1 MTMFD
6 TDSVW
11 EYSTADRLKFGP
23 GAVTELP
30 HEIERMGGERVLL
43 VTDEG
48 VREAGV
54 LETVTEQLPGSMTYD
69 VFDDVESD
77 PPSELFVRA
86 GEYAAETDP
95 DVIVGVGGGSCIDI
109 GKGASLL
116 SEHGGDV
123 LDYVAP
129 PTGEGQPIPGP
140 TTPYVA
146 VPTTAGTGSESTSVA
161 VVSLPER
168 KLKVGISDK
177 HLFPDLA
184 LVDPSLTVSLP
195 PGPTASAGMDALSHA
210 VEGYTTRRFDAK
222 EQPDSPVDR
231 PDYGGR
237 NRLSDTLCHEA
248 IELIAGHLRR
258 AVDNGSDLEARRN
271 TSLGS
276 TMAALGFANAGLGAT
291 HALAYPVAGEHHTPH
306 GLTIALLLPE
316 VMRFNAPSAPERYAD
331 IARLM
336 GKSVSGQDR
345 REAAEAAATAVEELA
360 ADVGI
365 PDGLAAVG
373 VTEAELPEFA
383 EETMQ
388 LQRLLVGNPR
398 RMTAEDAEE
407 IYRRSL

>member
-1 MTMFD
+1 MFEA
-6 TDSVW
+6 DSVW
-11 EYSTADRLKFGP
+11 EYSMADRLKFGP
-23 GAVTELP
+23 GAVAELP
-30 HEIERMGGERVLL
+30 EEIRALGGESVLL

-48 VREAGV
+48 VREAGILDSV
-54 LETVTEQLPGSMTYD
+54 VEAFPPGLEYD
-69 VFDDVESD
+69 VFDEAESD
-77 PPSELFVRA
+77 PPAELFVRA
-86 GEYAAETDP
+86 GRYAEEVDP
-95 DVIVGVGGGSCIDI
+95 DVIVGLGGGSSIDV

-116 SEHGGDV
+116 SAHGGDV

-161 VVSLPER
+161 VVSLPEQ

-195 PGPTASAGMDALSHA
+195 PGPTASSGMDALSHA
-210 VEGYTTRRFDAK
+210 IEGYTTRRFDAK
-222 EQPDSPVDR
+222 ERPDSPADR

-237 NRLSDTLCHEA
+237 NVLSDTLCHEA
-248 IELIAGHLRR
+248 IDLVAGHLRR
-258 AVDNGSDLEARRN
+258 AVNNGSDLAARRN
-271 TSLGS
+271 MSLGA

-316 VMRFNAPSAPERYAD
+316 VMRFNAPSAPERYAE

-336 GKSVSGQDR
+336 GTDVSGLDR
-345 REAAEAAATAVEELA
+345 REAAEKAAVAVEELA

-373 VTEAELPEFA
+373 VTEDELPRFA
-383 EETMQ
+383 EDTMQ

-407 IYRRSL
+407 IFRRSL

>member
-1 MTMFD
+1 MFD

-23 GAVTELP
+23 GAIAELP
-30 HEIERMGGERVLL
+30 HEIERMGGEQVLI

-54 LETVTEQLPGSMTYD
+54 LETVTEQFPPSMSYD

-77 PPSELFVRA
+77 PPAELFVRA
-86 GEYAAETDP
+86 GQYAEEVDP
-95 DVIVGVGGGSCIDI
+95 DVIVGLGGGSCIDI

-129 PTGEGQPIPGP
+129 PTGEGQSIPGP

-161 VVSLPER
+161 VVSLPEQQ
-168 KLKVGISDK
+168 LKVGISDK

-210 VEGYTTRRFDAK
+210 IEGYTTRRFDAK
-222 EQPDSPVDR
+222 ERPASPADR

-237 NRLSDTLCHEA
+237 NRLSDALCHEA
-248 IELIAGHLRR
+248 IDLVAGHLRR

-271 TSLGS
+271 MSLGS

-336 GKSVSGQDR
+336 GKSVADCDR
-345 REAAEAAATAVEELA
+345 REAAEKAAVAVEELA

-373 VTEAELPEFA
+373 VTEDELPAFA
-383 EETMQ
+383 EDTMQ

-398 RMTAEDAEE
+398 RVTADDAEA

>member
-1 MTMFD
+1 MFEA
-6 TDSVW
+6 DSVW
-11 EYSTADRLKFGP
+11 EYSMADRLKFGP
-23 GAVTELP
+23 GAVAELP
-30 HEIERMGGERVLL
+30 EEIRALGGESVLL

-48 VREAGV
+48 VREAGILDSV
-54 LETVTEQLPGSMTYD
+54 VEAFPPGLEYD
-69 VFDDVESD
+69 VFDEAESD
-77 PPSELFVRA
+77 PPAELFVRA
-86 GEYAAETDP
+86 GRYAEEVDP
-95 DVIVGVGGGSCIDI
+95 DVIVGLGGGSSIDV

-116 SEHGGDV
+116 SAHGGDV

-161 VVSLPER
+161 VVSLPEQ

-195 PGPTASAGMDALSHA
+195 PGPTASSGMDALSHA
-210 VEGYTTRRFDAK
+210 IEGYTTRRFDAK
-222 EQPDSPVDR
+222 ERPDSPADR

-237 NRLSDTLCHEA
+237 NVLSDTLCHEA
-248 IELIAGHLRR
+248 IDLVADHLRR
-258 AVDNGSDLEARRN
+258 AVNNGSDLAARRN
-271 TSLGS
+271 MSLGA

-316 VMRFNAPSAPERYAD
+316 VMRFNAPSAPERYAE

-336 GKSVSGQDR
+336 GTDVSGLDR
-345 REAAEAAATAVEELA
+345 REAAERAAVAVEELA

-373 VTEAELPEFA
+373 VTEDELPRFA
-383 EETMQ
+383 EDTMQ

-398 RMTAEDAEE
+398 RMTAEDAET
-407 IYRRSL
+407 IFRRAL

>member
-1 MTMFD
+1 MFEA
-6 TDSVW
+6 DSVW
-11 EYSTADRLKFGP
+11 EYSMADRLKFGP
-23 GAVTELP
+23 GAVAELP
-30 HEIERMGGERVLL
+30 EEIRALGGESVLL

-48 VREAGV
+48 VREAGILDSV
-54 LETVTEQLPGSMTYD
+54 VEAFPPGLEYD
-69 VFDDVESD
+69 VFDEAESD
-77 PPSELFVRA
+77 PPAELFVRA
-86 GEYAAETDP
+86 GRYAEEVDP
-95 DVIVGVGGGSCIDI
+95 DVIVGLGGGSSIDV

-116 SEHGGDV
+116 SAHGGDV

-161 VVSLPER
+161 VVSLPEQ

-195 PGPTASAGMDALSHA
+195 PGPTASSGMDALSHA
-210 VEGYTTRRFDAK
+210 IEGYTTRRFDAK
-222 EQPDSPVDR
+222 ERPDSPADR

-237 NRLSDTLCHEA
+237 NVLSDTLCHEA
-248 IELIAGHLRR
+248 IDLVADHLRR
-258 AVDNGSDLEARRN
+258 AVNNGSDLAARRN
-271 TSLGS
+271 MSLGA

-316 VMRFNAPSAPERYAD
+316 VMRFNAPSAPERYAE

-336 GKSVSGQDR
+336 GTDVSGLDR
-345 REAAEAAATAVEELA
+345 REAAEKAAVAVEELA

-373 VTEAELPEFA
+373 VTEDELPRFA
-383 EETMQ
+383 EDTMQ

-398 RMTAEDAEE
+398 RMTAEDAET
-407 IYRRSL
+407 IFRRAL

>member
-1 MTMFD
+1 MFEA
-6 TDSVW
+6 DSVW
-11 EYSTADRLKFGP
+11 EYSMADRLKFGP
-23 GAVTELP
+23 GAVAELP
-30 HEIERMGGERVLL
+30 EEIRALGGESVLL

-48 VREAGV
+48 VREAGILDSV
-54 LETVTEQLPGSMTYD
+54 VEAFPPGLEYD
-69 VFDDVESD
+69 VFDETESD
-77 PPSELFVRA
+77 PPAELFVRA
-86 GEYAAETDP
+86 GRYAEEVDP
-95 DVIVGVGGGSCIDI
+95 DVIVGLGGGSSIDV

-116 SEHGGDV
+116 SAHGGDV

-161 VVSLPER
+161 VVSLPEQ

-195 PGPTASAGMDALSHA
+195 PGPTASSGMDALSHA
-210 VEGYTTRRFDAK
+210 IEGYTTRRFDAK
-222 EQPDSPVDR
+222 ERPDSPADR

-237 NRLSDTLCHEA
+237 NVLSDTLCHEA
-248 IELIAGHLRR
+248 IDLVADHLRR
-258 AVDNGSDLEARRN
+258 AVNNGSDLAARRN
-271 TSLGS
+271 MSLGA

-316 VMRFNAPSAPERYAD
+316 VMRFNAPSAPERYAE

-336 GKSVSGQDR
+336 GTDVSGLDR
-345 REAAEAAATAVEELA
+345 REAAEKAAVAVEELA

-373 VTEAELPEFA
+373 VTEDELPRFA
-383 EETMQ
+383 EDTMQ

-398 RMTAEDAEE
+398 RMTAEDAET
-407 IYRRSL
+407 IFRRAL

>member
-1 MTMFD
+1 MFEA
-6 TDSVW
+6 DSVW
-11 EYSTADRLKFGP
+11 EYSMADRLKFGP
-23 GAVTELP
+23 GAVAELP
-30 HEIERMGGERVLL
+30 GEIRALGGESVLL

-48 VREAGV
+48 VREAGILDSV
-54 LETVTEQLPGSMTYD
+54 VEAFPPGLEYD
-69 VFDDVESD
+69 VFDEAESD
-77 PPSELFVRA
+77 PPAELFVRA
-86 GEYAAETDP
+86 GRYAEEVDP
-95 DVIVGVGGGSCIDI
+95 DVIVGLGGGSSIDV

-116 SEHGGDV
+116 SAHGGDV

-161 VVSLPER
+161 VVSLPEQ
-168 KLKVGISDK
+168 KLKVGISDT

-195 PGPTASAGMDALSHA
+195 PGPTASSGMDALSHA
-210 VEGYTTRRFDAK
+210 IEGYTTRRFDAK
-222 EQPDSPVDR
+222 ERPDSPADR

-237 NRLSDTLCHEA
+237 NVLSDTLCHEA
-248 IELIAGHLRR
+248 IDLVADHLRR
-258 AVDNGSDLEARRN
+258 AVNNGSDLAARRN
-271 TSLGS
+271 MSLGA

-316 VMRFNAPSAPERYAD
+316 VMRFNAPSAPERYAEV
-331 IARLM
+331 ARLM
-336 GKSVSGQDR
+336 GTDVSGLDR
-345 REAAEAAATAVEELA
+345 REAAEKAAVAVEELA

-373 VTEAELPEFA
+373 VTEDELPRFA
-383 EETMQ
+383 EDTMQ

-398 RMTAEDAEE
+398 RMTAEDAET
-407 IYRRSL
+407 IFRRAL